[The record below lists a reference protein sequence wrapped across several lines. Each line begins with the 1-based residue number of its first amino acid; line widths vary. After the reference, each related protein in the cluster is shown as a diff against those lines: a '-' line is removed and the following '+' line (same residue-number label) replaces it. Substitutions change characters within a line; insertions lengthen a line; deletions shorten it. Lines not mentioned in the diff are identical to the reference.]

1 MVMIIWRSVQL
12 LGQQL
17 ITLHQRIET
26 LLELALEQLRQL
38 VQKLFIGLDLLFQF
52 INVSLQQLV
61 LW

>member
-1 MVMIIWRSVQL
+1 MIIWRSVQL

-52 INVSLQQLV
+52 INATLQHLMV
-61 LW
+61 C

>member
-52 INVSLQQLV
+52 INATLQQLM
-61 LW
+61 LC

>member
-1 MVMIIWRSVQL
+1 MIIWRSVQL

-52 INVSLQQLV
+52 INVSLQQLM
-61 LW
+61 LC

>member
-1 MVMIIWRSVQL
+1 MIIWRSVQL

-52 INVSLQQLV
+52 INATLQQLM
-61 LW
+61 LC